1 MQDRIDLIANEIIV
15 MRESR
20 HPNIVNYLDSYLVN
34 DTLWVCLPKKATN
47 IHCHHHQECAIP
59 LIESVPSSQLWYMIL
74 GNTVGGRLRLPLA
87 SGC

>member
-20 HPNIVNYLDSYLVN
+20 HPNIVNYLDSYLVS
-34 DTLWVCLPKKATN
+34 DTLWVCLHKN
-47 IHCHHHQECAIP
+47 P
-59 LIESVPSSQLWYMIL
+59 LPPSSRVRVTLLVISSQVWYL
-74 GNTVGGRLRLPLA
+74 VLENTVGGRLRVQLA